1 MSPDTYQ
8 RIELARQPNGAP
20 VEDDFR
26 MRELPLPEPG
36 PGEVL
41 CATEHLSLDPYMR
54 GQIAGRH
61 ISGSVG
67 IGDPMLGETVSRVIA
82 SRDPAFAVGDQVRCF
97 GGWRSHSVLPGAELQ
112 RLPEGFPQASLAL
125 STLGMPGLTAWAG
138 IHCQAKATAGE
149 TVLIP
154 AATGAVG
161 AVAAQLA
168 KAAGC
173 RVIGIAG
180 SDEKCRR
187 ATAELGY
194 DHCINRLSED
204 LPAALDTHCPDG
216 IDVFFDLIGGEL
228 LTQASERLAIGGRV
242 LLCGLMTDYNGES
255 RTLGPPPGLWIRA
268 RAIVYGLV
276 VYDFEHRR
284 DEFLETAIALYREGR
299 LKSNED
305 VSHGLASAPAAFCRL
320 MRGENT
326 GKALVTLQ
334 A

>member
-1 MSPDTYQ
+1 MNTETYQ
-8 RIELARQPNGAP
+8 RVELAREPHGAP

-26 MRELPLPEPG
+26 ISELPMPDPG

-54 GQIAGRH
+54 SQIAGRH
-61 ISGSVG
+61 ISGSIG
-67 IGDPMLGETVSRVIA
+67 IGDPMLGETVSRVLI
-82 SRDPAFAVGDQVRCF
+82 SNDPAFEPGDLVRCF
-97 GGWRSHSVLPGAELQ
+97 GGWRTHSLHPGKELQ
-112 RLPEGFPQASLAL
+112 RLPDDFPQSSLAL

-138 IHCQAKATAGE
+138 IHCLAKVNAGE

-161 AVAAQLA
+161 SVASQLA

-180 SDEKCRR
+180 TEDKCRL
-187 ATAELGY
+187 ATNELGY
-194 DHCINRLSED
+194 DHCINRRTQD
-204 LPAALDTHCPDG
+204 LPTELDKHCPDG
-216 IDVFFDLIGGEL
+216 IDVYFDLIGGKL

-242 LLCGLMTDYNGES
+242 LLCGLMADYNGES

-268 RAIVYGLV
+268 RAIAYGLV

-284 DEFLETAIALYREGR
+284 DEFLELASSLHREGR
-299 LKSNED
+299 LISNEH
-305 VSHGLASAPAAFCRL
+305 VSHGLASAPSAFCQL

-326 GKALVTLQ
+326 GKALVSME
-334 A
+334 